1 MRDIVLTA
9 PRLVTPR
16 LELRPLGSG
25 DIDAIVDGVGNY
37 DVARWLSSVPY
48 PYSSAD
54 AEAFLNGA
62 ASGDGPVWAIDAG
75 RGLIGIVSVTD
86 ELGYWLA
93 RPAWGGGLGFEA
105 VRAAVEHWFD
115 HGAAT
120 CLRASH
126 YPDNHRSALL
136 LACLG
141 FEPTGQ
147 SPRKS
152 RALSQEVIARDML
165 LTRDGWTMRRQFD
178 VRTARLR
185 LRPLERTDAR
195 ALVSIATPPVARMV
209 SSIPE
214 QFTLAAAKAFINK
227 RRWRGLPGF
236 LLAVEGP
243 EGSLVGCI
251 GCGGDPVTAMIFL
264 GEDHWGRGY
273 ATEAS
278 LAFVDELFRRFPL
291 SAIHAEHFT
300 DNPASGAVL
309 EKVGFERVGEHTG
322 TSEARLEPAPVVQ
335 YRLSRDAHRKHP

>member
-1 MRDIVLTA
+1 MRPPG
-9 PRLVTPR
+9 PR
-16 LELRPLGSG
+16 
-25 DIDAIVDGVGNY
+25 DIDAMVAGVGNY

-48 PYSSAD
+48 PYTRAD
-54 AEAFLNGA
+54 AEAFLADRASVEGA
-62 ASGDGPVWAIDAG
+62 VWAIDAG

-86 ELGYWLA
+86 ELGFWLA

-115 HGAAT
+115 RAANAS
-120 CLRASH
+120 LRASH
-126 YPDNHRSALL
+126 FPDNARSALL
-136 LACLG
+136 LSCLG
-141 FEPTGQ
+141 FEPAGQ
-147 SPRKS
+147 SPRRS
-152 RALSQEVIARDML
+152 RALSQQVMAQDML
-165 LTRDGWTMRRQFD
+165 LTREGWAGRRDFD

-185 LRPLERTDAR
+185 LRPLERKDAR
-195 ALVSIATPPVARMV
+195 ALVSIATPQVARMV

-214 QFTLAAAKAFINK
+214 QFSLAAAKAFINK

-236 LLAVEGP
+236 LLGIEG
-243 EGSLVGCI
+243 EDGRLVGCI

-264 GEDHWGRGY
+264 GEEHWGRGY

-278 LAFVDELFRRFPL
+278 AAFVEELFRRFPL

-309 EKVGFERVGEHTG
+309 ERIGFVRVGEDTG

-335 YRLSRDAHRKHP
+335 YRLSRDAHRKSS